1 MRGLLGTKR
10 LSGYTRGCIHALHS
24 SCCGYCNV
32 AGFGGQTRSHVS
44 VGSVCIRSH
53 VQDADI
59 YFRTSEVEDT
69 GQNTRPNDFR
79 LRTLQDTVHG
89 HIPLLCTSRPQCNPT
104 RHCTSTPITTTSA
117 NAKINMDITS
127 VLACTFHCPP
137 HEHQDTL
144 STVPPSPALASV
156 HISRHQT
163 RAPWT
168 CRKRVPLRQP
178 CTCTASP
185 ICFVIV
191 QSQRLAYLILLVWL
205 DVPSL
210 LGPLRSVQSSL
221 IRGN

>member
-1 MRGLLGTKR
+1 MHSAHLAVVTAMLLGLGGR
-10 LSGYTRGCIHALHS
+10 LAFMPPLHLAVYDLMFKTRVS
-24 SCCGYCNV
+24 T
-32 AGFGGQTRSHVS
+32 FGPAKSR
-44 VGSVCIRSH
+44 
-53 VQDADI
+53 
-59 YFRTSEVEDT
+59 T

-79 LRTLQDTVHG
+79 LRTLQDTAHR

-104 RHCTSTPITTTSA
+104 LHCTSTPITTTSA

-127 VLACTFHCPP
+127 ALACTSHCPP

-144 STVPPSPALASV
+144 STIPPSPALASI

-168 CRKRVPLRQP
+168 CRKRAPLRQP

-221 IRGN
+221 ICGN

>member
-10 LSGYTRGCIHALHS
+10 LSGYTRGCLHTLPS
-24 SCCGYCNV
+24 SCCRYCDV
-32 AGFGGQTRSHVS
+32 AGFGGQIRSHAS

-53 VQDADI
+53 VQDGGI

-79 LRTLQDTVHG
+79 LRTLQDTARG

-104 RHCTSTPITTTSA
+104 RHCTSAPTTTTSA
-117 NAKINMDITS
+117 NSRSIWTS
-127 VLACTFHCPP
+127 RAFSHA
-137 HEHQDTL
+137 H
-144 STVPPSPALASV
+144 STIPRVSIRTHSTIPPSPALASI

-168 CRKRVPLRQP
+168 CRKRAPLRQP
-178 CTCTASP
+178 CTCIASP

-210 LGPLRSVQSSL
+210 LGPLRSVRSSL